1 MTGGKRDIFYAK
13 RTMIPTPTYSEE
25 NLMGTSQKDVF
36 SKLFSDRNIMLFD
49 QLDNNIACVVISQL
63 MFLEAADPSKDITI
77 FINSPGGVV
86 SAGLAIYDAIKRL
99 KCDVSTVCT
108 GEAASMG
115 AFLLA
120 AGTKGK
126 RYATPSSEIMIHQ
139 PLGGAQG
146 QATEIQIVAEH
157 ILRTKK
163 KLNTMLSELTGQP
176 YEKICAD
183 TERDNWLTPEE
194 AVKYG
199 IIDGVR

>member
-1 MTGGKRDIFYAK
+1 MIFFYVKKA
-13 RTMIPTPTYSEE
+13 MIPTPTFTEE
-25 NLMGTSQKDVF
+25 NLMGTTQRDVF

-49 QLDNNIACVVISQL
+49 QIDDNVACVVIAQL
-63 MFLEAADPSKDITI
+63 MFLEAADPDKDITI
-77 FINSPGGVV
+77 FINSPGGMVR
-86 SAGLAIYDAIKRL
+86 AGLAIYDAIKRL
-99 KCDVSTVCT
+99 KCDVSTVCM

-115 AFLLA
+115 TLLLA

-126 RYATPSSEIMIHQ
+126 RYASPSSEIMIHQ

-199 IIDGVR
+199 IIDDVR

>member
-1 MTGGKRDIFYAK
+1 
-13 RTMIPTPTYSEE
+13 MIPTPAYSEE
-25 NLMGTSQKDVF
+25 NLMGTIQKDVF

-49 QLDNNIACVVISQL
+49 QIDNNVACVVISQL
-63 MFLEAADPSKDITI
+63 MFLEAEAPDKDITI
-77 FINSPGGVV
+77 FINSPGGIV
-86 SAGLAIYDAIKRL
+86 SAGLAIYDAIKHL
-99 KCDVSTVCT
+99 KCDVSTVCM

-157 ILRTKK
+157 ILRTRK
-163 KLNTMLSELTGQP
+163 KLNMMLARLTGQT

-199 IIDGVR
+199 IIDEVIADE

>member
-1 MTGGKRDIFYAK
+1 MIFFYAK
-13 RTMIPTPTYSEE
+13 KTMIPTPTFTEE
-25 NLMGTSQKDVF
+25 NLMGTTQRDVF

-49 QLDNNIACVVISQL
+49 QIDNNVACVVISQL
-63 MFLEAADPSKDITI
+63 MFLEAANPDKDITI

-126 RYATPSSEIMIHQ
+126 RFATPSSEIMIHQ

-176 YEKICAD
+176 YEKVCAD